1 MRRTTRPATKK
12 AIEKI
17 NRRADTLARIY
28 GKHSIEYE
36 NFTTR
41 MAELVNSADD
51 IFTTKNGFLHIRNT
65 NSARENYRQIT
76 AFAKSA
82 TKTPVSVLKRKKK
95 SDDDFFYDSNED
107 TQDNRQ
113 FINKEVYDSWVKQF
127 IDYWYSCYDL
137 AGMEGYTGEAK
148 QDRADELQSDDDLYA
163 EVWNA
168 FYKKGAF
175 SAYETKV
182 NEYNQQETQQE
193 YDIDEVGNMTEKD
206 AFQRDYSQQGV
217 DIDYGY

>member
-28 GKHSIEYE
+28 GRHSIEYE

-51 IFTTKNGFLHIRNT
+51 IYTTKSGFLHIRNT
-65 NSARENYRQIT
+65 KSARENYRQIT

-82 TKTPVSVLKRKKK
+82 TKTHVSVLKRKKK
-95 SDDDFFYDSNED
+95 ADDDFFYDSTED
-107 TQDNRQ
+107 MQDSRH

-137 AGMEGYTGEAK
+137 AGLEGYTGKAK
-148 QDRADELQSDDDLYA
+148 QERADELNADDDLYT

-175 SAYETKV
+175 SAYETKIK
-182 NEYNQQETQQE
+182 EQNQQETEQE
-193 YDIDEVGNMTEKD
+193 YEVNEGGYLTEKD
-206 AFQRDYSQQGV
+206 AFQRDYERSLT
-217 DIDYGY
+217 DTEF

>member
-51 IFTTKNGFLHIRNT
+51 IFTTKSGFLHIHNT
-65 NSARENYRQIT
+65 KSARENYRQIT
-76 AFAKSA
+76 SFAKSA
-82 TKTPVSVLKRKKK
+82 TKIPVSVLKRKKK
-95 SDDDFFYDSNED
+95 ADDDSFYDSTED
-107 TQDNRQ
+107 MQDGRH
-113 FINKEVYDSWVKQF
+113 FINKEVYESWVKQF

-137 AGMEGYTGEAK
+137 AGLEGYTGKAK
-148 QDRADELQSDDDLYA
+148 QDRAGELQDNDNLYA

-175 SAYETKV
+175 SANETKIK
-182 NEYNQQETQQE
+182 EYNQQETEQE
-193 YDIDEVGNMTEKD
+193 YEINEGGYLTEKD
-206 AFQRDYSQQGV
+206 AFQRDYERSLT
-217 DIDYGY
+217 DTEF

>member
-51 IFTTKNGFLHIRNT
+51 IFTTKSGFLHIRNT
-65 NSARENYRQIT
+65 KLARDNYRQIT

-95 SDDDFFYDSNED
+95 ADDDFFYDSTED
-107 TQDNRQ
+107 MQDSRH
-113 FINKEVYDSWVKQF
+113 FINKEVYDSWIKQF
-127 IDYWYSCYDL
+127 VDYWYSCYAL
-137 AGMEGYTGEAK
+137 AALEGYQGM
-148 QDRADELQSDDDLYA
+148 QLQNRADELSENDDLYA

-168 FYKKGAF
+168 FYQKGTF

-182 NEYNQQETQQE
+182 QEYNQQETQQE

-206 AFQRDYSQQGV
+206 TFMRDYSQQGV

>member
-1 MRRTTRPATKK
+1 MRRTPRPATKK

-51 IFTTKNGFLHIRNT
+51 IYTAKSGFLHIRNT
-65 NSARENYRQIT
+65 KSARENYRQIT

-82 TKTPVSVLKRKKK
+82 TNTPVSVLKRKKK
-95 SDDDFFYDSNED
+95 ADDDFFYDSTED
-107 TQDNRQ
+107 MQDSRH
-113 FINKEVYDSWVKQF
+113 FINKEVYDSWIKQF
-127 IDYWYSCYDL
+127 VDYWYSCYAL
-137 AGMEGYTGEAK
+137 AALEGYQGM
-148 QDRADELQSDDDLYA
+148 QLQNRADELSEDDDLYA

-168 FYKKGAF
+168 FYKKGTF
-175 SAYETKV
+175 SAYETKIKD
-182 NEYNQQETQQE
+182 YNQQETQQE

-206 AFQRDYSQQGV
+206 AFMRDYSQQGV

>member
-41 MAELVNSADD
+41 MAVLVNSADD
-51 IFTTKNGFLHIRNT
+51 IYTTKSGFLHIRNT
-65 NSARENYRQIT
+65 KTARENYRQIT

-95 SDDDFFYDSNED
+95 ADDDFFYDSTED
-107 TQDNRQ
+107 MQDSRQ
-113 FINKEVYDSWVKQF
+113 FINREAYESWVKQF

-137 AGMEGYTGEAK
+137 AGLEGYTGKAK
-148 QDRADELQSDDDLYA
+148 QDRADELQVNDDLYT

-182 NEYNQQETQQE
+182 KEYNQQETEQE
-193 YDIDEVGNMTEKD
+193 YEINKGGYLTEKD
-206 AFQRDYSQQGV
+206 AFQRDYERSLT
-217 DIDYGY
+217 DTEF

>member
-51 IFTTKNGFLHIRNT
+51 IYTTKSGFLHIRNT
-65 NSARENYRQIT
+65 KSARENYRQIT

-95 SDDDFFYDSNED
+95 ADDDLFYDSTED
-107 TQDNRQ
+107 IQDNRQ
-113 FINKEVYDSWVKQF
+113 FINREVYESWVKQF

-137 AGMEGYTGEAK
+137 AGLEGYAGKAK
-148 QDRADELQSDDDLYA
+148 QDRADVLQDDDNLYT

-182 NEYNQQETQQE
+182 KEYNQQETEQE
-193 YDIDEVGNMTEKD
+193 YEINEGGYLTEKD
-206 AFQRDYSQQGV
+206 AFQRDYERSLT
-217 DIDYGY
+217 DTEF

>member
-28 GKHSIEYE
+28 GRHSIEYE

-51 IFTTKNGFLHIRNT
+51 IYTTKSGFLHIRNT
-65 NSARENYRQIT
+65 KSARENYRQIT
-76 AFAKSA
+76 AFSKSA

-95 SDDDFFYDSNED
+95 ANDDFFYDSTED
-107 TQDNRQ
+107 MQDNRN

-137 AGMEGYTGEAK
+137 AGLEGYTGKAK
-148 QDRADELQSDDDLYA
+148 QDRADELQDNDNLYT

-182 NEYNQQETQQE
+182 KEYNQQETEQE
-193 YDIDEVGNMTEKD
+193 YEINEGGYLTERD
-206 AFQRDYSQQGV
+206 AFQRDYERSLT
-217 DIDYGY
+217 DTEF

>member
-1 MRRTTRPATKK
+1 MRRATRPATKK

-51 IFTTKNGFLHIRNT
+51 IFTTKSGMLHIRNT
-65 NSARENYRQIT
+65 KSARENYRQIT
-76 AFAKSA
+76 AFSKSA

-95 SDDDFFYDSNED
+95 SDDDFFYDSTED
-107 TQDNRQ
+107 MQDSRH
-113 FINKEVYDSWVKQF
+113 FINKEVYDSWIKQF

-137 AGMEGYTGEAK
+137 AGMEGYTGDAK
-148 QDRADELQSDDDLYA
+148 QNRADELNENEDLYT

-206 AFQRDYSQQGV
+206 AFQRDFSQSGV

>member
-95 SDDDFFYDSNED
+95 ADDDFFYDSTED
-107 TQDNRQ
+107 IQDSRH
-113 FINKEVYDSWVKQF
+113 FINKEVYDSWIKQF
-127 IDYWYSCYDL
+127 VDYWYSCYAL
-137 AGMEGYTGEAK
+137 AALEGYQGM
-148 QDRADELQSDDDLYA
+148 QLQNRADELSENDDLYA

-168 FYKKGAF
+168 FYKKGTF

-206 AFQRDYSQQGV
+206 AFQRDFSQSGV

>member
-1 MRRTTRPATKK
+1 MRKTTRPTTKK

-51 IFTTKNGFLHIRNT
+51 IFTTKSGFLHIRNT
-65 NSARENYRQIT
+65 KSARENYRQIT
-76 AFAKSA
+76 SFAKSA

-95 SDDDFFYDSNED
+95 ADDDFFYDSTED
-107 TQDNRQ
+107 MQDNRH
-113 FINKEVYDSWVKQF
+113 FINKDVYDSWIKQF
-127 IDYWYSCYDL
+127 IDYWYSCYAL
-137 AGMEGYTGEAK
+137 AALEGYDG
-148 QDRADELQSDDDLYA
+148 QRLINRADELNEDDNLYA

-168 FYKKGAF
+168 FYQKGTF

-182 NEYNQQETQQE
+182 KEYNQQETQQE

-206 AFQRDYSQQGV
+206 AFMRDYSQQGV
-217 DIDYGY
+217 EIDYGY

>member
-1 MRRTTRPATKK
+1 
-12 AIEKI
+12 
-17 NRRADTLARIY
+17 
-28 GKHSIEYE
+28 
-36 NFTTR
+36 

-51 IFTTKNGFLHIRNT
+51 IYTTKSGFLHIRNT
-65 NSARENYRQIT
+65 KTARENYRQIT

-95 SDDDFFYDSNED
+95 ADDDFFYDSTED
-107 TQDNRQ
+107 MQDSRQ
-113 FINKEVYDSWVKQF
+113 FINREAYESWVKQF

-137 AGMEGYTGEAK
+137 AGLEGYTGKAK
-148 QDRADELQSDDDLYA
+148 QDRADELQVNDDLYT

-182 NEYNQQETQQE
+182 KEYNQQETEQE
-193 YDIDEVGNMTEKD
+193 YEINKGGYLTEKD
-206 AFQRDYSQQGV
+206 AFQRDYERSLT
-217 DIDYGY
+217 DTEF

>member
-36 NFTTR
+36 NFATR
-41 MAELVNSADD
+41 MAELINSADD
-51 IFTTKNGFLHIRNT
+51 IYTTKSGFLHIRNT
-65 NSARENYRQIT
+65 KSARENYRQIT

-95 SDDDFFYDSNED
+95 ADDDFFYDSTED
-107 TQDNRQ
+107 MQDSRH
-113 FINKEVYDSWVKQF
+113 FINKEVYDSWIKQF
-127 IDYWYSCYDL
+127 VDYWYSCYAL
-137 AGMEGYTGEAK
+137 AALEGYQGM
-148 QDRADELQSDDDLYA
+148 QLQNRADELSENDDLYA

-168 FYKKGAF
+168 FYQKGTF

-182 NEYNQQETQQE
+182 KEYNQQETQQE

-206 AFQRDYSQQGV
+206 AFMRDYSQQGV